1 MKVIGLI
8 GGMSWESSAEY
19 YRLINEYTKEK
30 LSGWHSSRCMLYSLD
45 FAEIEKW
52 QDENDWVKLTAI
64 LIDAA
69 RKLEAGGAECI
80 LICTNTM
87 HKTADEIQKAISI
100 PLIHIVDVTGEEIRA
115 KGLRTVG
122 LLGTKYTMEDG
133 FYTGRLSEK
142 YGLEVLIPDKL
153 DREVVHNVIYNELCL
168 GKTRRASKEKFKTI
182 ISRLEKRG
190 ARGII
195 LGCTEIPLLI
205 KQEDLKIPVFDTTRI
220 HAKAGVD
227 FALQ

>member
-153 DREVVHNVIYNELCL
+153 DKEVVHNVIYNELCL
-168 GKTRRASKEKFKTI
+168 GKTRQASKEKFRTI
-182 ISRLEKRG
+182 ISKLEKRG